1 MNNIKKFWLGLRIFP
16 TSVSAIDAKGEME
29 VLDSGKLNFHNG
41 TNASP
46 IVTES
51 HTATLSSKTLSSP
64 VINTPTLNGSGGA
77 LTLPA
82 GPDTLVGRATTDTL
96 TNKTLTSPTINT
108 PVINGSGG
116 ALNLPAGPDTLVGR
130 STTDTLSNK
139 TLDNTNKLTIKDG
152 ANLVLQSSADN
163 TKTVQFDLTGLTT
176 GTVRLLALPNVSDTL
191 VARSST
197 DTLTNKTISGS
208 ANTLSNIGYSSLS
221 LSGSVVNDDIS
232 ASASVSLS
240 KLAALTASKVVVS
253 DSSGVISAA
262 SFAPG
267 DVILKNGSVAMS
279 DNFDLGNKDIN
290 NISSLYAGV
299 LAKVSDGINHSEIYP
314 TSISNY
320 DTDNNTSINRA
331 SGLVHS
337 KQEGGS
343 LYSSS
348 FYTTAPADADL
359 SVGLQIQS
367 YVDSSASNITL
378 SGKAI
383 SLGHSSGQQIKFEEF
398 YPFTYTQSAFGSLY
412 KDIYGDMNITAVQ
425 ALRLQSLN
433 DIKLLSPVSLESNVI
448 SNLGTGTNPLDA
460 VNKDQLDSLLPS
472 QTGNSGKFLQT
483 DGASLSWQTLSASG
497 YLAVVTVSS
506 NTTLTNGDDVVLVNA
521 SAGSRTITLPSP
533 ALGKVFH
540 IKKIDSTLNSVQ
552 VSTTSGLI
560 DGNSSKIL
568 PYQYDSVTI
577 VNNGTDFYLI

>member
-1 MNNIKKFWLGLRIFP
+1 MASNFFKIKNGANLG
-16 TSVSAIDAKGEME
+16 SQ
-29 VLDSGKLNFHNG
+29 
-41 TNASP
+41 ASD
-46 IVTES
+46 
-51 HTATLSSKTLSSP
+51 
-64 VINTPTLNGSGGA
+64 
-77 LTLPA
+77 PA
-82 GPDTLVGRATTDTL
+82 GGVEGDIYTNSATGKVRTYINGAWRDAVTA
-96 TNKTLTSPTINT
+96 NDAQTLTSKTIN
-108 PVINGSGG
+108 
-116 ALNLPAGPDTLVGR
+116 APDNTITNIANTNISATAAIAYGKLA
-130 STTDTLSNK
+130 LSNSI
-139 TLDNTNKLTIKDG
+139 TNSDVAAG
-152 ANLVLQSSADN
+152 AAI
-163 TKTVQFDLTGLTT
+163 
-176 GTVRLLALPNVSDTL
+176 A
-191 VARSST
+191 
-197 DTLTNKTISGS
+197 
-208 ANTLSNIGYSSLS
+208 YSKLS
-221 LSGSVVNDDIS
+221 LANSITNTDIS

-279 DNFDLGNKDIN
+279 NNFDLGNKDIN
-290 NISSLYAGV
+290 NISSLYAQA
-299 LAKVSDGINHSEIYP
+299 LAKVSDGANHSEIYP

-320 DTDNNTSINRA
+320 DANNNTSINRA
-331 SGLVHS
+331 SGLMHS

-348 FYTTAPADADL
+348 LYTTAPADADL

-367 YVDSSASNITL
+367 YVDSSAGNITL

-398 YPFTYTQSAFGSLY
+398 YPLTYTQSAFGSLY
-412 KDIYGDMNITAVQ
+412 KDTNGDMNITAVQ
-425 ALRLQSLN
+425 ALRLQSLI
-433 DIKLLSPVSLESNVI
+433 DIKLLSPVSLGNNVI

-460 VNKDQLDSLLPS
+460 VNKNQLDSLLPS

-483 DGASLSWQTLSASG
+483 DGSSLSWQTLSASG
-497 YLAVVTVSS
+497 YSAVVTVSS
-506 NTTLTNGDDVVLVNA
+506 NTTLTNGDDVVLVDA
-521 SAGSRTITLPSP
+521 SSGSKTITLPSP

-552 VSTTSGLI
+552 ISTTSGLI

-577 VNNGTDFYLI
+577 VNNGTNFYLI